1 MSSLI
6 TKTIEP
12 QTGTTVTLGAAGDT
26 VDIAASQLKT
36 NTVKDAGG
44 NTIFTSNG
52 SGTLS
57 SVNSGLAGSMVFISS
72 VDGSGASYID
82 FTSGI
87 DSTYDEYVFIC
98 VNLNPNTD
106 GGGGWRFQ
114 ADVSGGTSYAQTM
127 TTTNFTAYHTPTG
140 SHNSLSWQGGSTQ
153 GQGTGFQPLTEG
165 VSGDS
170 DHSASGILH
179 VFAPSSTTYVKNFY
193 STFISTSDWNE
204 AYTRQT
210 VGGYFN
216 TTSALTN
223 FRFKFNTGTIDTG
236 TVYLYGIS

>member
-57 SVNSGLAGSMVFISS
+57 SVNSALAGSMVFISS

-87 DSTYDEYVFIC
+87 DSTYDEYVFIT
-98 VNLNPNTD
+98 VNVNPNTD
-106 GGGGWRFQ
+106 GGQWRFQ

-127 TTTNFTAYHTPTG
+127 TTTNFTGYHTPTD
-140 SHNSLSWQGGSTQ
+140 SHASLSSQGASTQ
-153 GQGTGFQPLTEG
+153 AQGIAFQWLSEG
-165 VSGDS
+165 ISGDS
-170 DHSASGILH
+170 DHSGSGILH
-179 VFAPSSTTYVKNFY
+179 VFAPSSTTYVKQFY
-193 STFISTSDWNE
+193 SSFISTSDWQT

-210 VGGYFN
+210 VAGYFN
-216 TTSALTN
+216 TASALTN
-223 FRFKFNTGTIDTG
+223 FRFKFNTGTIDIG